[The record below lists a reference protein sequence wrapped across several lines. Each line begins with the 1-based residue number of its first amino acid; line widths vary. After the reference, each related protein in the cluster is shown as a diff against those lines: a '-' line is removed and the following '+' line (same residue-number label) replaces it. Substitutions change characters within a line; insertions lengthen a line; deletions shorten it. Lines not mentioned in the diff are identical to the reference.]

1 MRKKLIEQTIS
12 KIMHRN
18 LATPQTDTIHP
29 IDEYLPKGT
38 PPLNSSEK
46 EYARKRLLEEYEK
59 MTEYLDY
66 IYGP

>member
-1 MRKKLIEQTIS
+1 
-12 KIMHRN
+12 MHRN